1 MTSHAVT
8 GTRFLVDRVRETEML
23 ARHLRRLTISG
34 APMTVRAGIGI
45 VRFLVA
51 LDAVGGRWK
60 VEWTRLTRLWDPG
73 VALETV
79 DSLDEV
85 CAVLKRVV
93 LILLLETEHFGAAQ
107 SRAQERAEC
116 DDGPRL
122 AHCFPCHLC

>member
-1 MTSHAVT
+1 
-8 GTRFLVDRVRETEML
+8 ML

-60 VEWTRLTRLWDPG
+60 VEWPGLTGFWDAG

-79 DSLDEV
+79 DPLDEV
-85 CAVLKRVV
+85 SAVLERPV
-93 LILLLETEHFGAAQ
+93 LILLLETEHLGAAH
-107 SRAQERAEC
+107 RRGQEHTERR
-116 DDGPRL
+116 DGRRPP
-122 AHCFPCHLC
+122 HCFPCHLC

>member
-1 MTSHAVT
+1 
-8 GTRFLVDRVRETEML
+8 
-23 ARHLRRLTISG
+23 
-34 APMTVRAGIGI
+34 MTVRAGIGI

-60 VEWTRLTRLWDPG
+60 VEWTGLTGFWDPG

-79 DSLDEV
+79 DPLDEV
-85 CAVLKRVV
+85 STVLKRVV
-93 LILLLETEHFGAAQ
+93 LILLLETEHLGAAQ
-107 SRAQERAEC
+107 SRAQDQPEC